1 MLRSFEKQAMGIL
14 LSAAVL
20 LSVGCSA
27 QAKKEPGAADKKSSG
42 STCPL
47 QCPSKASKSKM
58 TVQKESW
65 GKTSEGAAIDLYT
78 LDNGKG
84 LRVKIMTYGATI
96 TAVETLNRDGKP
108 ANITLAMDSLDGYL
122 KGVPYFGATVG
133 RYANRIAKGK
143 FSIDGKQFTLATNND
158 ANHLHGG
165 VRGFDKVVWKAE
177 PIEGDK
183 SVGVKFSYE
192 SADGE
197 EGYPGKLAAQVTY
210 SITDGDEL
218 KMDYVAKTDKTTVL
232 NLTNHTYWNLAGG
245 TSGDILGQS
254 LTLNASKYLPV
265 DDGLIPTGELK
276 DVKGSPMDFTAPHKI
291 GERIAQVKGGYD
303 HCYVL
308 DRKDDKELSLA
319 ARVEDPK
326 SGRVMEILTTQPAI
340 QFYSGNFLDGTLKA
354 GDKTYEKHGGFC
366 LETQH
371 YPDSPN
377 RPEFPS
383 VLLKPGETYEQ
394 HTVHK
399 FSTQK

>member
-1 MLRSFEKQAMGIL
+1 MKSLWQQTAGVL
-14 LSAAVL
+14 LGMAVL
-20 LSVGCSA
+20 VMLGCSA
-27 QAKKEPGAADKKSSG
+27 QAKKEAGKADSKSPESK
-42 STCPL
+42 CPL
-47 QCPSKASKSKM
+47 QCPTKVSKSKM

-65 GKTSEGAAIDLYT
+65 GKTPKDVPIDLYT

-96 TAVETLNRDGKP
+96 ISVETPDRDGKP
-108 ANITLAMDSLDGYL
+108 ANITLAMDSLEGYL

-143 FSIDGKQFTLATNND
+143 FSIDGKQYTLATNND

-165 VRGFDKVVWKAE
+165 LRGFDKVVWKAE
-177 PIEGDK
+177 PIETDK
-183 SVGVKFSYE
+183 CVGVKFSYE

-197 EGYPGKLAAQVTY
+197 EGYPGKLSAEVTY
-210 SITDGDEL
+210 SITDKDEL

-276 DVKGSPMDFTAPHKI
+276 DVKDSPMDFTSPHKI

-308 DRKDDKELSLA
+308 DRKDGEGLSLA

-354 GDKTYEKHGGFC
+354 GGKSYEKHGGFC

-383 VLLKPGETYEQ
+383 VLLKPGETYQQ
-394 HTVHK
+394 HTVHQ
-399 FSTQK
+399 FSVRK